1 VPTPSWLTLGGDV
14 RGAGGYVRSPEDLL
28 AAFPMQIEAYAH
40 AAIGAGLSLYVDL
53 GARESEVGHEASTHA
68 WSREHYLMWQQNPG
82 ESTGLFVRAGRFMPV
97 FGLRVAEHPD
107 YIRKWGGTPLYGETY
122 GVAVEYIAPKFE
134 VHATGFIKDP
144 LIDTPEHSDGG
155 ALLAEYRVTERV
167 SVGGEAMYTKS
178 DDDKKIRGGGL
189 IKAYLPDETLLM
201 FEAQYIYQAI
211 EPLGAPNQIVGGL
224 IASRFFGP
232 AIMLDVGL
240 NYFNENVRITELS
253 REAADLNLHWFPTSH
268 LELILTNRFEML
280 AFGNGGKSGG
290 YSLIQV
296 HYRL

>member
-1 VPTPSWLTLGGDV
+1 
-14 RGAGGYVRSPEDLL
+14 
-28 AAFPMQIEAYAH
+28 
-40 AAIGAGLSLYVDL
+40 
-53 GARESEVGHEASTHA
+53 
-68 WSREHYLMWQQNPG
+68 
-82 ESTGLFVRAGRFMPV
+82 
-97 FGLRVAEHPD
+97 
-107 YIRKWGGTPLYGETY
+107 
-122 GVAVEYIAPKFE
+122 
-134 VHATGFIKDP
+134 
-144 LIDTPEHSDGG
+144 
-155 ALLAEYRVTERV
+155 
-167 SVGGEAMYTKS
+167 MYTKS